1 MASKSGRRRRAFLFA
16 TPAQSHQQL
25 ALVALRPRRIASNK
39 LRLMNLHE
47 PHRDYTSKTAE
58 NGSLHGRWRPD
69 CQAVVRVR
77 LRRQHVTHYAPNIR
91 LRKGD

>member
-1 MASKSGRRRRAFLFA
+1 MASKSGRRQRAFLFA

-25 ALVALRPRRIASNK
+25 ALALRPRRIASNK
-39 LRLMNLHE
+39 VRLMNLHE